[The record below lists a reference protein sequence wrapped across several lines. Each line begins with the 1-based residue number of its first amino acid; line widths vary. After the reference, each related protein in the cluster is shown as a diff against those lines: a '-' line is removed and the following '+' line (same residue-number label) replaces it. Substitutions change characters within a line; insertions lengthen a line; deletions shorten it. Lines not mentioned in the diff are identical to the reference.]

1 MKLRDLFRKKTAA
14 PEAASTQVM
23 SPVQSLYEELTKPE
37 YESSTDF
44 CTEDLGEDMA
54 LVKESI
60 YGWWKPR
67 FLLDH
72 RSKEAIEFLDR
83 KERFIR
89 FSEEDV
95 DWESIRDVP
104 ADAYSRAKDGNAGFP
119 TIVCRFEDGI
129 AEVRWQIN
137 PDGYYYMDEDG
148 YGMTD
153 DEEIE
158 LVGAIDRT
166 GKIVKRFTLRKT

>member
-1 MKLRDLFRKKTAA
+1 MKLRDLFSKKSAA
-14 PEAASTQVM
+14 PVAATSHVI
-23 SPVQSLYEELTKPE
+23 SPVLSLYEELSSPE
-37 YESSTDF
+37 YQNSEGVDIS
-44 CTEDLGEDMA
+44 DLGEDMT

-60 YGWWKPR
+60 CGWWKPR

-72 RSKEAIEFLDR
+72 RSREAFEFLDR
-83 KERFIR
+83 SEHFVQ

-95 DWESIRDVP
+95 DWESIRNVP
-104 ADAYSRAKDGNAGFP
+104 GDAWGRAKTGNATYP
-119 TIVCRFEDGI
+119 THVCHFENGV
-129 AEVRWQIN
+129 AKVLWQIN
-137 PDGYYYMDEDG
+137 PDGYYFMDEDG

-166 GKIVKRFTLRKT
+166 GKVVKKYTLRR